1 MTLLGSRPDLD
12 HQELALSDLKHPN
25 GADPVALNSAG
36 MQALSRRDF
45 ATAAD
50 LFAQAAARD
59 PGAPALWI
67 NLATARRGAG
77 DDEGERQSLLK
88 VIEIDQRHL
97 VANIR
102 LAELHER
109 LGETGHATFRWNAV
123 LAMTQQVPDR
133 PAALEQVL
141 AHGRDYVAK
150 QGKAFGEA
158 IDSGL
163 AEIRAAVPPSERRRF
178 DACVDAMLG
187 RRSIYRNE
195 CHGLNFPFLPA
206 DEYFDRRHFPWLAEL
221 EAQTGRIRTE
231 FEALRAEGLSG
242 FSPYVEMD
250 PGTPTNLWSGLDH
263 SLDWS
268 ALHLWRHGARIEDA
282 CTRCP
287 DTAATLEALP
297 LAWVPGRMP
306 TAFFS
311 VLRPR
316 THLPAHTGVSN
327 ARAIIHLPLIVPG
340 GCRFRVGGE
349 IREWKVGEAWA
360 FDDTI
365 EHEAWNDSD
374 ELRAILILDTWNPH
388 LSEAERELL
397 TAFFAASDASGLAP
411 AGAALGD

>member
-1 MTLLGSRPDLD
+1 M
-12 HQELALSDLKHPN
+12 
-25 GADPVALNSAG
+25 ALNSAG
-36 MQALSRRDF
+36 MQALGRRDF
-45 ATAAD
+45 AAAAD
-50 LFAQAAARD
+50 LFARAAAAD

-67 NLATARRGAG
+67 NLATAQRGAG
-77 DDEGERQSLLK
+77 DDAGERQSLLK
-88 VIEIDQRHL
+88 ALEIDQRHL
-97 VANIR
+97 MANIR

-109 LGETGHATFRWNAV
+109 LAETAEAAFRWNAI
-123 LAMTQQVPDR
+123 LMMAEGMQDR
-133 PAALEQVL
+133 PPALAPIL
-141 AHGRDYVAK
+141 AHARGFAEK
-150 QGKAFGEA
+150 QGKAFAEA
-158 IDSGL
+158 VDRGL
-163 AEIRAAVPPSERRRF
+163 EEARADIPPSERRRF

-187 RRSIYRNE
+187 RRRIYHNE

-206 DEYFDRRHFPWLAEL
+206 DEYFDRRHFPWLDAL
-221 EAQTGRIRTE
+221 EARTDAIRTE
-231 FEALRAEGLSG
+231 FEALRDGGLSG

-268 ALHLWRHGARIEDA
+268 ALHLWRHGERIEDA
-282 CTRCP
+282 CARCP
-287 DTAATLEALP
+287 ETAATLESLP
-297 LAWVPGRMP
+297 LARVTRRMP

-349 IREWKVGEAWA
+349 TREWRAGEAWA

-374 ELRAILILDTWNPH
+374 ELRAILIVDTWNPH
-388 LSEAERELL
+388 LSEAERALL

-411 AGAALGD
+411 AGSALGD